1 MIRRCIFLALLLIVK
16 NAFSIPL
23 CPNGNCEFEYL
34 GATTDGNRSE
44 KDLETHFL
52 NSPYSYQWHELRYP
66 KLINTHKRL
75 NVLLFRLERAFTMGD
90 APSLEGRIGEVA
102 DFWKSFER
110 DCADTGGNAHTR
122 TVRLILAEQIE
133 YSIARMILAQKHS
146 ADCRMDASVINR
158 LIPDEIYNRSEG
170 QWRVKDN
177 RVFKRM
183 LILALHIQRWREMVG
198 RLPQDMKELLE
209 NECSGLR
216 VLVGTDIEYRARNG
230 VWELRRR
237 SNRDRQDKND
247 FDKYIPVV
255 GFDRKGDLCLS
266 STYNEKRASLFR
278 GAVLYEDDEVMACTV
293 RHGGQGIGNQVHKIS
308 YMNPH
313 AGRCEIRKVKDET
326 DLK

>member
-1 MIRRCIFLALLLIVK
+1 MIRRCIFWAWLLIVK
-16 NAFSIPL
+16 NAFSVSV
-23 CPNGNCEFEYL
+23 CSNDNCEFEYL
-34 GATTDGNRSE
+34 GSAMGGNRSAKDVE
-44 KDLETHFL
+44 KDFL

-66 KLINTHKRL
+66 ELINNHKRL
-75 NVLLFRLERAFTMGD
+75 NILLFRLERTFTTGN
-90 APSLEGRIGEVA
+90 APSLERRIGEVA
-102 DFWKSFER
+102 DFWESFER

-133 YSIARMILAQKHS
+133 YSIARMILVRKHS
-146 ADCRMDASVINR
+146 ADCRMDASMINR
-158 LIPDEIYNRSEG
+158 LIPDEIYDRSED
-170 QWRVKDN
+170 QWRMKDN
-177 RVFKRM
+177 RTFKRM
-183 LILALHIQRWREMVG
+183 LILALHIQRWRVMVG

-216 VLVGTDIEYRARNG
+216 VLVGTDIEYRASNG

-237 SNRDRQDKND
+237 SNRDRQGKND

-278 GAVLYEDDEVMACTV
+278 GEVLYEDDEVMACTV
-293 RHGGQGIGNQVHKIS
+293 RHGGPGIGNQVHKIS

-313 AGRCEIRKVKDET
+313 AGRCEIREIKDET